1 MKIGIDPGHGKDGD
15 PGAVGPSGL
24 KESDVTLAL
33 AVQLGN
39 FLLALGEEALICD
52 RNLYSSERGAQA
64 SREGCDIL
72 ISLHTNSGS
81 PQAKGMEAWFAHGNE
96 EGKRLAGSVLGVLV
110 SETGA
115 VSRGIKDDEDWR
127 PGNDPT
133 WKGGMGVLRS
143 FRGPG
148 VLLEIMFISNPE
160 EEKLLRSSEFLKRCA
175 YAMALGTRD
184 FINSG
189 RKGSGGNGG
198 LKGGSAGESS
208 PEGKD
213 GSPGCAGSP
222 FSDGLGS
229 GSPGSEGHSSCQAPT
244 SSFSSSGELSSG
256 GGPSSIREPFPDLSP
271 TLWEGKA
278 RKMVLALRDL
288 GIIRGYEDGSF
299 RPDQPITRMEAASMI
314 YKALAYLG
322 KLPPLD

>member
-81 PQAKGMEAWFAHGNE
+81 PQAKGIEAWFAHGNE

-148 VLLEIMFISNPE
+148 VLLEIIFISNPE

-189 RKGSGGNGG
+189 RREV
-198 LKGGSAGESS
+198 GEM
-208 PEGKD
+208 G
-213 GSPGCAGSP
+213 
-222 FSDGLGS
+222 
-229 GSPGSEGHSSCQAPT
+229 
-244 SSFSSSGELSSG
+244 
-256 GGPSSIREPFPDLSP
+256 
-271 TLWEGKA
+271 
-278 RKMVLALRDL
+278 V
-288 GIIRGYEDGSF
+288 
-299 RPDQPITRMEAASMI
+299 
-314 YKALAYLG
+314 
-322 KLPPLD
+322 